1 MAATTTV
8 RPDAVDTVELNDAQ
22 RAAVA
27 HRGAVLLVEAGPGSG
42 KTRVLVERV
51 AAVAASG
58 ADPAQILA
66 ITFTNR
72 AAQEMRRRIAQR
84 VGFDQARRMWVCT
97 FHSACARM
105 LRVDG
110 PTVGVPA
117 RFEIADADAAL
128 RLCRQAITATGCDP
142 VAYPARRARMEIA
155 AAKQAG
161 FTAEMYTAAAAAPD
175 ARFDMARTA
184 DVFDNYQRRLDTAG
198 AVDFEDLLL
207 HVDTLLTDHRD
218 VLARWQRRFG
228 HVLVDEYQDTNMLQ
242 NRIVLALAGGGDLTV
257 VGDSDQAIY
266 GFRGA
271 DMSNLA
277 ALHDRADLAVVPLE
291 DNYRSSGVIVDAANA
306 LIAANARTRPK
317 RLRSVRGGGEPIVVL
332 AAADEHDEAAWVASD
347 IAARVAAGAPAGS
360 IAVMYRTNAQSR
372 ALERAVAAA
381 DIRCRVRGGVPFYE
395 RREVADAVA
404 HLRAAADPDN
414 NTACARAVNAPSR
427 GVGPKAAAALAAYAA
442 KAGCSLLD
450 AMDSPAGRGLWPD
463 AAAGVA
469 AYLDIRRSI
478 SAAAAGGAA
487 AAAEAAAT
495 LSGLRDRIA
504 AEGTYD
510 TPERLANLDEL
521 AAAAGNHDTVD
532 GFLADIDRHR
542 RQPAAPPGAAV
553 ELLTMHSSKGLEYRV
568 VYLTGFEE
576 GLLPHSLHTD
586 TADDLAAER
595 RLAYVAITRAADV
608 AVCTFAARRALL
620 ADTAGTA
627 SRFVAELPDTL
638 LRHTTTTTTAAAA
651 EVA

>member
-1 MAATTTV
+1 MSAITATD
-8 RPDAVDTVELNDAQ
+8 RPGAVDIVDLNDAQ
-22 RAAVA
+22 RAAVT
-27 HRGAVLLVEAGPGSG
+27 HRGGPLLVEAGPGSG

-51 AAVAASG
+51 AAVAAAG
-58 ADPAQILA
+58 VDPAQILA

-84 VGFDQARRMWVCT
+84 IGFDTARRVWVCT

-110 PTVGVPA
+110 PAVGVPA
-117 RFEIADADAAL
+117 GFDIADAAATL
-128 RLCRQAITATGCDP
+128 RLCRHAIAATGCDP
-142 VAYPARRARMEIA
+142 VSYPPRRARTEIA

-161 FTAEMYTAAAAAPD
+161 FTAEMYTAAAAEPD

-184 DVFDNYQRRLDTAG
+184 DVYDNYQRRLASDG

-207 HVDTLLTDHRD
+207 NVDTLLTDHPDALR
-218 VLARWQRRFG
+218 RWQRRFA
-228 HVLVDEYQDTNMLQ
+228 HVLVDEYQDTNTLQ
-242 NRIVLALAGGGDLTV
+242 NRIALALSAAGDLTV

-271 DMSNLA
+271 DLSNLA
-277 ALHDRADLAVVPLE
+277 ALHDRADLTVVALE
-291 DNYRSSGVIVDAANA
+291 DNYRSSGVIVAAANA

-317 RLRSVRGGGEPIVVL
+317 HLRPTRGEGEQIVVYG
-332 AAADEHDEAAWVASD
+332 AADEHDEAAWVASD
-347 IAARVAAGAPAGS
+347 IAARVAAGTPPGS

-381 DIRCRVRGGVPFYE
+381 GVGCRVRGGVPFYE
-395 RREVADAVA
+395 RREVADVVA

-414 NTACARAVNAPSR
+414 NAACARAVNAPPR
-427 GVGPKAAAALAAYAA
+427 GVGPKAAAALAVYAA
-442 KAGCSLLD
+442 KARCSLLD
-450 AMDSPAGRGLWPD
+450 AMDGPAGRGLWPD

-478 SAAAAGGAA
+478 SAAAVDGPGT
-487 AAAEAAAT
+487 AAEAAASE
-495 LSGLRDRIA
+495 SGLRDRIT

-521 AAAAGNHDTVD
+521 VAAAQSHDTVEE
-532 GFLADIDRHR
+532 FLADIDTHR
-542 RQPAAPPGAAV
+542 RRPAVPPRTPV
-553 ELLTMHSSKGLEYRV
+553 ELLTMHASKGLEYRV

-576 GLLPHSLHTD
+576 GLLPHNLHTG
-586 TADDLAAER
+586 TVDDLAAER
-595 RLAYVAITRAADV
+595 RLAYVALTRAADV

-620 ADTAGTA
+620 PGTAGKA
-627 SRFVAELPDTL
+627 SRFLGELPATL
-638 LRHTTTTTTAAAA
+638 LRHVPPTPK
-651 EVA
+651 VS

>member
-1 MAATTTV
+1 MVAATATD
-8 RPDAVDTVELNDAQ
+8 RSAAVDAVELNDAQ
-22 RAAVA
+22 RAAVT
-27 HRGAVLLVEAGPGSG
+27 HRGAALLVEAGPGSG

-51 AAVAASG
+51 AALAAAG
-58 ADPAQILA
+58 VDPAQILA

-72 AAQEMRRRIAQR
+72 AALEMRRRIGQR
-84 VGFDQARRMWVCT
+84 IGFDTARRMWVCT

-110 PTVGVPA
+110 PVVGVPA
-117 RFEIADADAAL
+117 GFDIADADATL

-142 VAYPARRARMEIA
+142 VTYPARRARMEIA

-161 FTAEMYTAAAAAPD
+161 FTAEMYTDAAAEPD
-175 ARFDMARTA
+175 ARFDMGRTA

-207 HVDTLLTDHRD
+207 DVDTLLTDHPD
-218 VLARWQRRFG
+218 VLGRWQRRFG

-271 DMSNLA
+271 DLSNLA
-277 ALHDRADLAVVPLE
+277 ALHDRAGLAVVALE
-291 DNYRSSGVIVDAANA
+291 DNYRSSGVIVAAANA
-306 LIAANARTRPK
+306 LIAANVRPRPK
-317 RLRSVRGGGEPIVVL
+317 RLRSVRGEGEPIVVY

-347 IAARVAAGAPAGS
+347 IAARVSAGTPAGS

-381 DIRCRVRGGVPFYE
+381 GVGCRVRGGVPFYE
-395 RREVADAVA
+395 RREVADVVA

-414 NTACARAVNAPSR
+414 NAACARAVNAPAR

-442 KAGCSLLD
+442 EAGCSLLD
-450 AMDSPAGRGLWPD
+450 AMDGPAGRGLWPD
-463 AAAGVA
+463 AAAGVG

-478 SAAAAGGAA
+478 SAATVDGAA
-487 AAAEAAAT
+487 AAAETAAT
-495 LSGLRDRIA
+495 VSGLRDRIT

-521 AAAAGNHDTVD
+521 VAAARNHDTVD
-532 GFLADIDRHR
+532 EFLADIDAHR
-542 RQPAAPPGAAV
+542 RRPAAAPGAAV

-576 GLLPHSLHTD
+576 GLLPHNLHTD
-586 TADDLAAER
+586 TVDDLAAER
-595 RLAYVAITRAADV
+595 RLAYVALTRAADV

-620 ADTAGTA
+620 PDTAGAA
-627 SRFVAELPDTL
+627 SRFVDELPGTL
-638 LRHTTTTTTAAAA
+638 LRHVTTTA
-651 EVA
+651 EVR